1 MDKRENLI
9 DQLPH
14 LMRYARALT
23 RDPDAAEDLVQECVS
38 RALSRLHQFRHGTN
52 MRAWLFT
59 ILHNQHRQALRTLA
73 RRPRTV
79 EMSDELNNRVGTN
92 PTQVDK
98 LTLRDLGRALEK
110 LNDEQRHVILLVGLE
125 DMSYRETADI
135 LDVPVGT
142 VMSRLSRGRDNLR
155 RLMDDGSENILR
167 SVK

>member
-1 MDKRENLI
+1 MDKRKDLT

-23 RDPDAAEDLVQECVS
+23 RDADAAADLVQESVG
-38 RALSRLHQFRHGTN
+38 RALSRLHQFQDGTN

-59 ILHNQHRQALRTLA
+59 ILHNQHRQGLRTLA

-79 EMSDELNNRVGTN
+79 EMSDDLSNRLGTN
-92 PTQVDK
+92 ATQTDR
-98 LTLRDLGRALEK
+98 LTLRDLERALEK
-110 LNDEQRHVILLVGLE
+110 LNEEQRQVILLVGLE

-142 VMSRLSRGRDNLR
+142 VMSRLSRGRENLR
-155 RLMDDGSENILR
+155 RLMDGGSETILR